1 MNKKVQTA
9 DFVSSI
15 VFFFATRSWSQSI
28 EESAPAQERLRYLS
42 SLSYPP
48 RWELRKGLAQRYAG
62 MGVLG
67 SAAAEFV
74 ELEMWEEA
82 VECYRHMQQVSV
94 SLAPTVIG
102 SNGVETPMKSDGNCC
117 RQRW

>member
-1 MNKKVQTA
+1 MFKRLILYLQSFFLFRAIAVPEHRRVCPRPGEA
-9 DFVSSI
+9 ALPVELVVSPS
-15 VFFFATRSWSQSI
+15 VGA
-28 EESAPAQERLRYLS
+28 AQ
-42 SLSYPP
+42 
-48 RWELRKGLAQRYAG
+48 GLGSTVRRD
-62 MGVLG
+62 GVLG

-102 SNGVETPMKSDGNCC
+102 SNGLETPMKSDGNCC
-117 RQRW
+117 RQRL

>member
-1 MNKKVQTA
+1 
-9 DFVSSI
+9 
-15 VFFFATRSWSQSI
+15 
-28 EESAPAQERLRYLS
+28 
-42 SLSYPP
+42 
-48 RWELRKGLAQRYAG
+48 

-102 SNGVETPMKSDGNCC
+102 SNGVETPMKSDETVVGSGGEEYCTKYC
-117 RQRW
+117 TVEKRELLTCTSSLW